1 MHSNSGTRLA
11 NVIPGGSHTYSR
23 GADQFPSNAPS
34 LTVRGRGAYIWG
46 DDGNRYLDYGMALR
60 SVTLGYANRAVNRSA
75 FKAMALGNN
84 LTRPSEVE
92 LQAAEF
98 ILGRLPGMDMIKFAK
113 NGSNAV
119 TAAVKLA
126 RAYTGR
132 KMIAVAREHPFFS
145 FDDWFIG
152 TTPMSRGVP
161 EETSAMTL
169 KFSFNDIESLE
180 SLFTKYPGQIA
191 AVLLEPATS
200 QLQPMTVHASHEA
213 SATGPCGC
221 PNFLQ
226 QVRELTVRQEAL
238 LILDEMITGY
248 RWDKP
253 GASHMYQVEPD
264 LMTFGKSIANG
275 FSVAFVA
282 GKREVMQI
290 AGITE
295 KGAERVFLLS
305 STHGAEMGPL
315 AAMMKSIELIEK
327 RDVTAHLRDFGTALQ
342 TGFNERAQSHN
353 LSHHLKMVGF
363 PASPTILFFGEDGL
377 DSPLIRTLFA
387 QEMCKAGVL
396 MPWVALSAS
405 HQERELKFTLQSVS
419 KVFGGIRFALEQ
431 GAERFLEGP
440 PIAPVFRR
448 FN

>member
-1 MHSNSGTRLA
+1 MHSDSGTRLA
-11 NVIPGGSHTYSR
+11 SVIPGGSHTYSR

-34 LTVRGRGAYIWG
+34 LTVRGRGAYVWG
-46 DDGNRYLDYGMALR
+46 DDRKRYLDYGMALR

-75 FKAMALGNN
+75 FRAMALGNN
-84 LTRPSEVE
+84 LTRPSAVE

-98 ILGRLPGMDMIKFAK
+98 ILARLPGMEMVKFAK

-132 KMIAVAREHPFFS
+132 KLIAIAREHPFFS

-161 EETSAMTL
+161 DETSAMTL
-169 KFSFNDIESLE
+169 KFSFNDIESLR

-191 AVLLEPATS
+191 AVLMEPATS
-200 QLQPMTVHASHEA
+200 QQQPLILHKSHEPEVDG
-213 SATGPCGC
+213 TCDC
-221 PNFLQ
+221 PNFLH
-226 QVRELTVRQEAL
+226 QVRELTEFEGAQ

-248 RWDKP
+248 RWDQP
-253 GASHMYQVEPD
+253 GASHMYGVEPD

-275 FSVAFVA
+275 FSVAFVT
-282 GKREVMQI
+282 GKRAIMQI

-315 AAMMKSIELIEK
+315 AAMMKSIELIE
-327 RDVTAHLRDFGTALQ
+327 RRNVISHLREYGTALQ
-342 TGFNERAQSHN
+342 SAFNDLAQSEN
-353 LSHHLKMVGF
+353 LHDHVKMVGF
-363 PASPTILFFGEDGL
+363 PSSPTILFFGDDDSE
-377 DSPLIRTLFA
+377 SPLLKTLYA

-405 HQERELKFTLQSVS
+405 HNDREFNFTLEAAS
-419 KVFGGIRFALEQ
+419 KALGKMRLALKQ

-440 PIAPVFRR
+440 QIAPVFRK